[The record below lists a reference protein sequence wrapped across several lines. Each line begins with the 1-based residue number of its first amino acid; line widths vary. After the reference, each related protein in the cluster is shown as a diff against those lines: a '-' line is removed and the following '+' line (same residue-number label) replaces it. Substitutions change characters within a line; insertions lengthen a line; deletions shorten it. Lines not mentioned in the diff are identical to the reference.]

1 MIIAVNTRLLLQ
13 DKLEGIGRFTC
24 ETLRII
30 TKKHPEHRFI
40 FIFDRAFSGD
50 FIFSGNITPVV
61 AFPQAR
67 HPVLWYAFFEWGVPP
82 VLKKYK
88 ADLFLSPDGWLSLR
102 SKTRSMAVIH
112 DLNFFHFPEFIPWH
126 IQQYYSYYF
135 PRFVN
140 KACRIATVSEFTRKD
155 IISRFSYD
163 ASKIDVVFNGANDI
177 FTPLD
182 ESDKKAAREKYA
194 GNCPYFLFTGLIH
207 PRKNLTNL
215 IRAFKQFKQSINSNV
230 KLLIVGSRKWWTDD
244 MQKAL
249 ENSAFR
255 EEIIFTG
262 RVDDESLHKIMG
274 SALALVYAS
283 HFEGFGIP
291 ILEAMYCDT
300 PTIAS
305 ETSSMP
311 EVGGNAVLYVNPQS
325 VESIKNAMLGIYND
339 ASLRNKLIEKSRIQR
354 QKFTW
359 EKTADKLWEGME
371 KCLEEGR
378 RMDER
383 QGSDK

>member
-13 DKLEGIGRFTC
+13 DRMEGIGRFSC

-30 TKKHPEHRFI
+30 TQKHPEHKFV
-40 FIFDRAFSGD
+40 FIFDRKFSPD

-61 AFPQAR
+61 SFPQAR
-67 HPVLWYAFFEWGVPP
+67 HPVLWYAFFEWGVPS
-82 VLKKYK
+82 VLKKYR

-102 SKTRSMAVIH
+102 SKTKSMAVIH

-126 IQQYYSYYF
+126 IQQYYAYYF
-135 PRFVN
+135 PRFIS
-140 KACRIATVSEFTRKD
+140 KAHRIATVSEFTRND
-155 IISRFSYD
+155 IISRFRYD
-163 ASKIDVVFNGANDI
+163 NSRIDVVYNGANDI
-177 FTPLD
+177 FKPVSEPDQNTTR
-182 ESDKKAAREKYA
+182 KKYA

-215 IRAFKQFKQSINSNV
+215 IRAFKQFKQSANSDV
-230 KLLIVGSRKWWTDD
+230 KLLIVGSRKWWTED
-244 MQKAL
+244 MQKAY

-262 RVDDESLHKIMG
+262 RVDDESLHMIMG

-300 PTIAS
+300 PIITS

-325 VESIKNAMLGIYND
+325 VESIKNAMLSIYRD
-339 ASLRNKLIEKSRIQR
+339 TDLRIKLIEKSRIRR
-354 QKFTW
+354 QQFTW
-359 EKTADKLWEGME
+359 EKTADKLWQGIE
-371 KCLEEGR
+371 KCTE
-378 RMDER
+378 
-383 QGSDK
+383 

>member
-13 DKLEGIGRFTC
+13 DKLEGIGRFSC

-30 TKKHPEHRFI
+30 TQKHPEHRFV
-40 FIFDRAFSGD
+40 FIFDRPYSPE
-50 FIFSGNITPVV
+50 FIFSRNITPVV
-61 AFPQAR
+61 TFPQAR

-82 VLKKYK
+82 VLKKSK

-112 DLNFFHFPEFIPWH
+112 DLNFFHFPEFLPRH
-126 IQQYYSYYF
+126 ILMYYTYFF
-135 PRFVN
+135 PRFVH
-140 KACRIATVSEFTRKD
+140 KACRIATVSEYTRND
-155 IISRFSYD
+155 IISRFRYD
-163 ASKIDVVFNGANDI
+163 GSRIDVVYNGANDI
-177 FTPLD
+177 FTPVD
-182 ESDKKAAREKYA
+182 ETVQHETMKKYT

-215 IRAFKQFKQSINSNV
+215 IRAFKQFKQSVSSDV
-230 KLLIVGSRKWWTDD
+230 KLLVVGSRKWWTDD
-244 MQKAL
+244 MQKAY

-262 RVDDESLHKIMG
+262 RVDDESLHRIMG

-300 PTIAS
+300 PIITS

-325 VESIKNAMLGIYND
+325 VESIKNAMLKVYRDPG
-339 ASLRNKLIEKSRIQR
+339 LRTGLIDRSRIQR

-359 EKTADKLWEGME
+359 EKTADKLWQGIE
-371 KCLEEGR
+371 KCVAEGR
-378 RMDER
+378 H
-383 QGSDK
+383 